1 MKQVYEYEENVTYH
15 RVHSESQDET
25 ADSCF
30 DMIGSRQH
38 GVTAQN
44 GATSTKNNCLL
55 KVHGN
60 DL

>member
-1 MKQVYEYEENVTYH
+1 MKQVYNYEENLTYH
-15 RVHSESQDET
+15 RVQSESQDET
-25 ADSCF
+25 TDSCF

-44 GATSTKNNCLL
+44 RASSTKNNCLL
-55 KVHGN
+55 KVHGI